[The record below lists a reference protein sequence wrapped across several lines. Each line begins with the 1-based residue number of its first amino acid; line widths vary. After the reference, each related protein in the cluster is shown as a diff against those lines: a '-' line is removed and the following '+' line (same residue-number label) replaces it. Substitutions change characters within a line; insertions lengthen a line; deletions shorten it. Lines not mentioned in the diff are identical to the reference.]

1 MRLICGLS
9 IFAVSSLLA
18 GRAEATMIT
27 GCGGN
32 ASCTLQELFVP
43 GASITVDFGDP
54 GDPGANSVVFDSFIE
69 IMDSEMGMPDS
80 KMIVVTGVA
89 DPSLRAGLTFDLGDE
104 FKADIGVNNALIELG
119 FSYDVS
125 SAVDPIL
132 SNILRLTGFDFP
144 FAGDEG
150 IVEVCEP
157 DCGTPTKRV
166 FFERTLLS
174 PPFPQNLTSGPL
186 AFGGGT
192 VTTFMRARDID
203 ETRTYLL
210 SFSQTYTLVS
220 ATAVPEPATLA
231 LFLLGLAGM
240 AAARRLS

>member
-9 IFAVSSLLA
+9 IFAVSSLLS

-32 ASCTLQELFVP
+32 ASCTLQELFD
-43 GASITVDFGDP
+43 GASITVDFVDP
-54 GDPGANSVVFDSFIE
+54 DANSVVFSSFNE
-69 IMDSEMGMPDS
+69 IMNSAMGVPPPDPT
-80 KMIVVTGVA
+80 MIVVTGVA
-89 DPSLRAGLTFDLGDE
+89 GPSLRAGLSFDLGDE
-104 FKADIGVNNALIELG
+104 FKADIGGNNDLIELG

-203 ETRTYLL
+203 ETPTFLL

>member
-1 MRLICGLS
+1 M
-9 IFAVSSLLA
+9 
-18 GRAEATMIT
+18 
-27 GCGGN
+27 
-32 ASCTLQELFVP
+32 
-43 GASITVDFGDP
+43 
-54 GDPGANSVVFDSFIE
+54 
-69 IMDSEMGMPDS
+69 
-80 KMIVVTGVA
+80 
-89 DPSLRAGLTFDLGDE
+89 GDE